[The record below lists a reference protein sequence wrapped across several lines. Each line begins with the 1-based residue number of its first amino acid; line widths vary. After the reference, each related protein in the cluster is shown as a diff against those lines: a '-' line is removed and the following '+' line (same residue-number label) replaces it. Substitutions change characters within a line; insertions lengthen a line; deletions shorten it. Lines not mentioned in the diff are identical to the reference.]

1 METLEEISINVN
13 GKLVSKINFNLSK
26 NLEELRFH
34 LEKNIP
40 NDLRFLKD
48 GKILEKEKEK
58 KIIIANIIDKSHS
71 INLTQD
77 YFEVFFDN
85 KRITKK
91 VNLTKYFS
99 LSTLIQ
105 LYKNEF
111 PEVFDIKCEPNVIIR
126 IKQPF
131 DDEDLQI
138 NDFLIDNSIYVFST
152 KRSSKNKITFKN
164 NKFGYFLKINGNL
177 TFEDIKWQNI
187 EIFYTLLLNNEYDK
201 YLNESKYE
209 IRRKN
214 TIEEYEKS
222 KNTINFNPN
231 KLEKLI
237 SDNNTNQNVIFD
249 YLMILKKNKDTKF
262 EENLKKYS
270 FLFDARNL
278 RKLDDR
284 FNNKIFENYYDEKTN
299 LTKFFENVINGYY
312 DQYEDINAII
322 SEIDYRDNIQI
333 EIATPF
339 INCFSKEK
347 YINCPIPISDNN
359 LLFHYLRVKFLQ
371 FLQNAFQFK
380 VTFQTFCKILLQ
392 TINKMTTEN
401 DPKMKSKL
409 LLEIICMISIYGF
422 HAEEKELVLNYYSH
436 TQRIQYDYYYY
447 PMIFFSYIKNILF
460 DYYRMIG
467 NSNCLSTALIEYK
480 MIINHNS
487 EKPAELDIKN
497 SIDYLIRNTIFIPFF
512 SKNDWGI
519 TLPAFNISFINID
532 IFPIEKNNTYPDYSF
547 LFFFIK
553 YIISFIHEP
562 IGHNLKIY
570 ESFNNNLQTP
580 FDTPRIIENNKEKVY
595 EGGFLME
602 DLLINSIKNLNI
614 EHVLFLLNENNWAL
628 DHKNFLARLK
638 EIKEPK
644 LEKCISLIETGTMNK
659 KLFCLFKINKKSIK
673 NAIKNKT
680 VLDTQY
686 DSRFNNEIRTTSMEE
701 KFRSNK
707 EKIKEKD
714 NGKIGRTYRT
724 HSFY

>member
-13 GKLVSKINFNLSK
+13 GKLFSKINFNLSK

-91 VNLTKYFS
+91 VNLAKYFS

-111 PEVFDIKCEPNVIIR
+111 PEVFDIKCEPNFIIR

-187 EIFYTLLLNNEYDK
+187 EIFYTLLLNDEYDK

-278 RKLDDR
+278 RKIDDR

-480 MIINHNS
+480 
-487 EKPAELDIKN
+487 
-497 SIDYLIRNTIFIPFF
+497 
-512 SKNDWGI
+512 
-519 TLPAFNISFINID
+519 
-532 IFPIEKNNTYPDYSF
+532 NNY
-547 LFFFIK
+547 
-553 YIISFIHEP
+553 
-562 IGHNLKIY
+562 
-570 ESFNNNLQTP
+570 
-580 FDTPRIIENNKEKVY
+580 
-595 EGGFLME
+595 
-602 DLLINSIKNLNI
+602 
-614 EHVLFLLNENNWAL
+614 
-628 DHKNFLARLK
+628 
-638 EIKEPK
+638 
-644 LEKCISLIETGTMNK
+644 
-659 KLFCLFKINKKSIK
+659 KS
-673 NAIKNKT
+673 
-680 VLDTQY
+680 
-686 DSRFNNEIRTTSMEE
+686 
-701 KFRSNK
+701 
-707 EKIKEKD
+707 
-714 NGKIGRTYRT
+714 
-724 HSFY
+724 